1 MERSSM
7 SHCRMFM
14 NAWIYVAAWAIG
26 FTTACGAYAVGDDN
40 AVPIIKADQPIVI
53 DGKLNEPAWRAGVAV
68 DVNYVME
75 GTGKR
80 DASTPMIARF
90 LWDDHYLYIGYE
102 VFDSDLIAVE
112 DGRVKGPPGNRRKAA
127 QPWDPQK
134 KTDVVEFFIHLGDGQ
149 FMWELHHNSLNHFNE
164 VLLVLLDP
172 DSAMRNTAFTSFGY
186 FYLDDMVM
194 QDDGEFTL
202 KTAVSMM
209 PKADGKPST
218 PNDRSDTDTG
228 YRGELRLPRR
238 WLPAEK
244 VPLDNQQAAQGQAVE
259 GSGLSILSVSLNGN
273 NGPVYHHTS
282 ARRPGKGMFAEG
294 VNLFPRYLMVERL
307 VPDSGAGD

>member
-1 MERSSM
+1 ML
-7 SHCRMFM
+7 M
-14 NAWIYVAAWAIG
+14 NPWIYVAAWAIG
-26 FTTACGAYAVGDDN
+26 FTTACGASAAGDDN
-40 AVPIIKADQPIVI
+40 AEPTPSPAGRIIKADQPIVI
-53 DGKLNEPAWRAGVAV
+53 DGKLNEPAWHAGAPV

-149 FMWELHHNSLNHFNE
+149 FLWELHHNSLNHFNE
-164 VLLVLLDP
+164 VLLVLLEP
-172 DSAMRNTAFTSFGY
+172 DSALRNTAFTSFGY

-209 PKADGKPST
+209 P
-218 PNDRSDTDTG
+218 
-228 YRGELRLPRR
+228 
-238 WLPAEK
+238 
-244 VPLDNQQAAQGQAVE
+244 
-259 GSGLSILSVSLNGN
+259 
-273 NGPVYHHTS
+273 
-282 ARRPGKGMFAEG
+282 
-294 VNLFPRYLMVERL
+294 
-307 VPDSGAGD
+307 